1 MSITPNTVINGDCLE
16 VMKEI
21 DSESIDMIFADL
33 PYGTTQNQWDVIIPP
48 DKLWEQYERII
59 KPHGVILLFGQDKFT
74 ATMMLSN
81 PKLHRYNIIWDKVL
95 KSGFLNAKKMPLR
108 EHEDIM
114 VFYKFLPVYHPQ
126 MVKGAKNH
134 SKGSAVGKQA
144 KDIHS
149 NRSYGDYTLVQSSDS
164 DLKYPASIWRF
175 PKPHP
180 SVALHSTEKPIE
192 LLRYAIRTFTNVGG
206 VVLDNC
212 CGTGSTLI
220 AAKMEGRQYIGIDNG
235 TCDKKKSPYFG
246 LPWAEVA
253 QLRLEGIDYVPG
265 AECS

>member
-1 MSITPNTVINGDCLE
+1 MSIAPNTVINGDCLE

-21 DSESIDMIFADL
+21 DAESVDMIFADL
-33 PYGTTQNQWDVIIPP
+33 PYGTTQNKWDVIIPP

-114 VFYKFLPVYHPQ
+114 VFYKSPPVYHPQ
-126 MVKGAKNH
+126 MVKGEKNH

-192 LLRYAIRTFTNVGG
+192 LLRYAIRTFTDAGG
-206 VVLDNC
+206 
-212 CGTGSTLI
+212 GGSGQLLRHRLYPDRCQNGG
-220 AAKMEGRQYIGIDNG
+220 AAVHRYRQRCLRQKEKPLFWTSLGRSCPVAIGGNESCI
-235 TCDKKKSPYFG
+235 
-246 LPWAEVA
+246 
-253 QLRLEGIDYVPG
+253 
-265 AECS
+265 